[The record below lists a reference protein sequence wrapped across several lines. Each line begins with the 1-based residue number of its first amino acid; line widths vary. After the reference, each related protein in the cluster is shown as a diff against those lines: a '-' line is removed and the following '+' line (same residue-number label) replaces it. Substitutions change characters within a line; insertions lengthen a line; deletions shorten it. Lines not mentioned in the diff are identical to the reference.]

1 VPVPYIR
8 GGLSSFDQNPG
19 RLNMMKIGDFRV
31 CVDYG
36 HNPAGY
42 QALLNTVKRL
52 GAKRLVGVIAAPGDR
67 RDDVIRNVGRVAGY
81 GFDFLFIKEDDDRRG
96 RLAGETAELL
106 LSGALEAGITSDR
119 VTTILP
125 EEDAVRVALSA
136 ALPGDLIVVFYEKYD
151 RVMAVIDSFR
161 QSRPERAEVFAA
173 GYAAG
178 VVASATSL

>member
-1 VPVPYIR
+1 
-8 GGLSSFDQNPG
+8 
-19 RLNMMKIGDFRV
+19 MMKIGDFRV

-42 QALLNTVKRL
+42 QALLNTVKCL

-125 EEDAVRVALSA
+125 EEDACGWRCPQLC
-136 ALPGDLIVVFYEKYD
+136 
-151 RVMAVIDSFR
+151 
-161 QSRPERAEVFAA
+161 RAI
-173 GYAAG
+173 
-178 VVASATSL
+178 